1 MPGATQRARA
11 DRGWE
16 NAMTAVQMPTVKAQN
31 RVAAGKAEARRLR
44 RTGLVPAVAYGKG
57 LPSTSIAVPPK
68 EVAVILKSERGQN
81 TVVELELKDRKILAM
96 IRDFVLHPVKRSL
109 EHVDFIEVKL
119 DKPVDVSVP
128 LFTTGKPVGVTAG
141 GVLRIVYRT
150 VPVRCLPDRIPL
162 KLEADVT
169 HLELGMHVSTQE
181 LKLPEGVS
189 VRLPPEQTLVAVVAP
204 EKEVEEAAPVPGAA
218 AAAVPGA
225 AGAAAP
231 GAAGAAPA
239 ADAAPAK
246 GKEEKKKK

>member
-1 MPGATQRARA
+1 
-11 DRGWE
+11 
-16 NAMTAVQMPTVKAQN
+16 MTAVQMTTLKAQN
-31 RVAAGKAEARRLR
+31 RVASGKSEARRIR
-44 RTGLVPAVAYGKG
+44 REGMVPAVAYGKG
-57 LPSTSIAVPPK
+57 LPSMSIAVPPK

-81 TVVELELKDRKILAM
+81 TVVELELEDRKILAM
-96 IRDFVLHPVKRSL
+96 IREYVLHPVKRSL
-109 EHVDFIEVKL
+109 EHIDFIEVKL
-119 DKPVDVSVP
+119 DKPVDVQVP

-204 EKEVEEAAPVPGAA
+204 EKEVEEAAAVVPGVAAAGAA
-218 AAAVPGA
+218 AAGA

-239 ADAAPAK
+239 PEAAA